1 MWALRKQRIA
11 ACRLF
16 HRAGQAFERAE
27 IAKFA
32 ASCYFTARSY
42 TKAADI
48 FKQLEQWCQVG
59 ECLMRIG
66 KDRFNEAA
74 KFFEKGDMIMRAI
87 QCYEQMGEWELLLN
101 CLNRSQDK
109 FGESERQSL
118 INKYVP
124 IALNNIY

>member
-1 MWALRKQRIA
+1 
-11 ACRLF
+11 
-16 HRAGQAFERAE
+16 
-27 IAKFA
+27 
-32 ASCYFTARSY
+32 
-42 TKAADI
+42 
-48 FKQLEQWCQVG
+48 
-59 ECLMRIG
+59 MRIG

-109 FGESERQSL
+109 FGESERHSL

-124 IALNNIY
+124 IALNNIYQAYGMVEKKE